1 MGEPTAPS
9 GAQSPS
15 PGSLGVCRDEHL
27 YLSGQPVQCLTT
39 ITVLNFFLLS
49 NLNLPFFSLKP
60 FLLVLSQETLLQG
73 LSPSFFMALMI
84 CHHYGENSTD
94 QRRFIRH
101 QLVHGSSQIR
111 VFWQGQL
118 AGCQKDHTGCVC
130 RVLNHHSH
138 GLALLWSCK
147 MQKEMI
153 YFSKTAR
160 WSKISFV
167 KYFSF

>member
-1 MGEPTAPS
+1 MPVHHNPYSEKLLAHT
-9 GAQSPS
+9 QSESS
-15 PGSLGVCRDEHL
+15 PFQFETVSPCPVTRDPAT
-27 YLSGQPVQCLTT
+27 GPVP
-39 ITVLNFFLLS
+39 FFLYGPYDLPPPWGK
-49 NLNLPFFSLKP
+49 LNR
-60 FLLVLSQETLLQG
+60 
-73 LSPSFFMALMI
+73 
-84 CHHYGENSTD
+84 STD
-94 QRRFIRH
+94 RFIRH